1 MKYTIYTDGASLGNP
16 GPAGA
21 GIAIYNQEDELIKE
35 YAIPLGIMTNNQ
47 AEYSAL
53 VFALKKMK
61 QLIGKE
67 KVKASDIEI
76 RSDSELLV
84 RQLNHKYKILDI
96 KVRELFFEAWNL
108 LIDFDNIRFVSIP
121 REQNTRADFLS
132 KKGANANKI

>member
-1 MKYTIYTDGASLGNP
+1 MSKYIIYTDGASLGNP

-21 GIAIYNQEDELIKE
+21 GVAIYNQESEPLKE
-35 YAIPLGIMTNNQ
+35 YAIPLGVMTNNQ

-61 QLIGKE
+61 QLLGKE
-67 KVKASDIEI
+67 KIKGSDIEI

-84 RQLNHKYKILDI
+84 RQLNHQYKILDS
-96 KVRELFFEAWNL
+96 KVKELFFEAWNL
-108 LIDFDNIRFVSIP
+108 LIDFGHVTFISIP

-132 KKGANANKI
+132 KKAANAN